1 MTVTTTR
8 KAINSDHIA
17 TEYPHPTTF
26 KPGQHQPHRTP
37 SSMTTLLVAALI
49 VLISIHH
56 IKTLKG
62 LYRIMALVSIEQDD
76 LDNIAASLETLA
88 TTITGIDTTPLASAD
103 ETKLNQAVTDL
114 SAAVQKVAPPA
125 APPADAPPADG
136 TDAPADPAP
145 AS

>member
-1 MTVTTTR
+1 
-8 KAINSDHIA
+8 
-17 TEYPHPTTF
+17 
-26 KPGQHQPHRTP
+26 
-37 SSMTTLLVAALI
+37 MTTLLVAALI